1 MSSID
6 LFYCSES
13 ETVFQVVVEHSQVT
27 EKKLTVLLRNW
38 KIFVVK
44 ANIPREEAKALYE
57 YLNRLK
63 TKLSAKDP
71 NTVQQDQ
78 LDRKRLLEEIAVMKQ
93 DLKKNTEK
101 LHAFADKVDKVQ
113 KDCTISKVVAH
124 STGAVSGVLSIVG
137 LALAPLAMGATLPL
151 LATGLGLGIAATVT
165 NVSTSIVEQVN
176 TSSAETKTSQLLPCD
191 RKRWKV
197 IKDLLL
203 KRKLQITSATR
214 SFISGL
220 RTIEKN
226 FQFIKVIEVSPA
238 SATKVKF
245 FMTSGKTITHV
256 SGQVPKT
263 FGRMA
268 FTEAKGARI
277 TGIVMSCIGLVID
290 VVFLVKDSVHLH
302 DGAKAELHEKLRQ
315 RAQELENILDL
326 LTEIHENLEEG
337 SVPPPQEE
345 CRDLEHLLGIS
356 EAAC

>member
-1 MSSID
+1 
-6 LFYCSES
+6 
-13 ETVFQVVVEHSQVT
+13 
-27 EKKLTVLLRNW
+27 
-38 KIFVVK
+38 
-44 ANIPREEAKALYE
+44 
-57 YLNRLK
+57 
-63 TKLSAKDP
+63 
-71 NTVQQDQ
+71 
-78 LDRKRLLEEIAVMKQ
+78 
-93 DLKKNTEK
+93 
-101 LHAFADKVDKVQ
+101 
-113 KDCTISKVVAH
+113 
-124 STGAVSGVLSIVG
+124 
-137 LALAPLAMGATLPL
+137 
-151 LATGLGLGIAATVT
+151 VT

-220 RTIEKN
+220 RTTEKN

-245 FMTSGKTITHV
+245 FMTSGKTFTHV
-256 SGQVPKT
+256 SGQVSKT

-268 FTEAKGARI
+268 FTEAKGACI

-290 VVFLVKDSVHLH
+290 VVFLVKESIHLH
-302 DGAKAELHEKLRQ
+302 DGAKAELREKLRQ